1 MDFLKRNVTVIVLIV
16 GLLAVYFL
24 FIRRPTTGLT
34 HPHTGEE
41 LELVTLLPKDGI
53 PSIDNPTFYTAAE
66 ADGEYLPGELVL
78 GVSINGDHRA
88 YSTSLLNSH
97 EIVNDTVG
105 GEPIAVTW

>member
-1 MDFLKRNVTVIVLIV
+1 MDFLKRYASVIILVV

-24 FIRRPTTGLT
+24 FIRRPTIGLT
-34 HPHTGEE
+34 HPQTGEA

-53 PSIDNPTFYTAAE
+53 PSIDNPQFYGVEE
-66 ADGEYLPGELVL
+66 ADGEYLPDELVL
-78 GVSINGDHRA
+78 GVSLNGDHRA